1 MKNHPLL
8 LFPDFRKFFAGRFA
22 SAIGDKFFSIALA
35 WWVVNRG
42 GPNASLHLGFLMT
55 MTMLPIVI
63 FGPVMGT
70 LADRFHRKKCMISSD
85 AARLSLLLILSA
97 LLATER
103 LTLPVLYLLVFAIS
117 TFMPLFEASANSSL
131 EALTDSDHVTAAAA
145 VNSTAF
151 QFSSVIGAALGGAA
165 LAAVGTM
172 GAFLFDA
179 GTFSISLLLILAIK
193 ADLAP
198 PDNGDGK
205 PRYGRQMAEGFAY
218 IRNNKPVAL
227 LLAVFGAFNFFFSP
241 VLLAIPL
248 TVKFI
253 IQEGPLWVGLFEG
266 ALASGALLSA
276 LFLSM
281 RPFLRPYR
289 RIAGGLFLT
298 AAAIVLFGIVDYKA
312 TMLISL
318 FAAGLG
324 LGTVNATTPA
334 LFQKVVPNAF
344 RGRFFALMTTVCYAV
359 MPLAFILFGFLN
371 HIIALPLLLATNG
384 AGALLLAVAFLVI
397 PRARIESSH

>member
-1 MKNHPLL
+1 MKEHPLL

-55 MTMLPIVI
+55 MTMLPIVL

-70 LADRFHRKKCMISSD
+70 LADRFNRKKCMITADS
-85 AARLSLLLILSA
+85 ARLALLLVLSA
-97 LLATER
+97 LLGTGR
-103 LTLPVLYLLVFAIS
+103 LTLPVLYLLVFSIS

-131 EALTDSDHVTAAAA
+131 EALTDNGHVTAAAA

-165 LAAVGTM
+165 LAAVGTL
-172 GAFLFDA
+172 GAFLFDG
-179 GTFSISLLLILAIK
+179 GTFCLSLLFILSIK
-193 ADLAP
+193 ADMSP
-198 PDNGDGK
+198 PKNENGRPG
-205 PRYGRQMAEGFAY
+205 YGRQMAEGFTY
-218 IRNNKPVAL
+218 LRNNRPVAS

-248 TVKFI
+248 AVKFI
-253 IQEGPLWVGLFEG
+253 IKEGPLWVGLFEG
-266 ALASGALLSA
+266 SLALGALLSA
-276 LFLSM
+276 LFLST

-289 RIAGGLFLT
+289 KILGGLFLT
-298 AAAIVLFGIVDYKA
+298 AGSIVLFGLAGQKQV
-312 TMLISL
+312 MLAAL
-318 FAAGLG
+318 FLAGLG
-324 LGTVNATTPA
+324 LGTVNATTLA
-334 LFQKVVPNAF
+334 LFQKLVPNAF

-371 HIIALPLLLATNG
+371 HILPLPLLLAGNG
-384 AGALLLAVAFLVI
+384 GGAFLLAFIALVI
-397 PRARIESSH
+397 PRAHVGRAV